1 MITRRLSI
9 LLVVALTQL
18 GAGTLCADL
27 AADLAVIRKQYA
39 AIEAA
44 KPTSTKKLELQAK
57 SDPFEGDLTISQYAD
72 GLTKLFI
79 SYVATDHGG
88 ADETYYFGKE
98 GLFFVLVADYSWRF
112 GAADPKG
119 EPATVDR
126 LTEKRLYFKDGKCV
140 RQLTRSVESQDAKQ
154 LATLIK
160 KEKNKTL
167 APEKDT
173 APYFK
178 RGLAL
183 RSATTPAEVL
193 SLYDAE

>member
-1 MITRRLSI
+1 M
-9 LLVVALTQL
+9 ALTQL
-18 GAGTLCADL
+18 VAGTLSADL
-27 AADLAVIRKQYA
+27 AADLATIRKQYA
-39 AIEAA
+39 DVEAT
-44 KPTSTKKLELQAK
+44 KPTSTKELKLQAK
-57 SDPFEGDLTISQYAD
+57 SGPFEGDLTISQYAN
-72 GLTKLFI
+72 GLSKLFI

-112 GAADPKG
+112 GGANEKG
-119 EPATVDR
+119 EPATIDR

-140 RQLTRSVESQDAKQ
+140 RQLTRSVESQDAKE
-154 LATLIK
+154 LGTLIV
-160 KEKNKTL
+160 KEKNKTV

-193 SLYDAE
+193 SIYDAE